1 MLWNYKNF
9 SEDEFKCSCPCGG
22 VDMDPD
28 FMIRMVRLRMALDAP
43 VIISSGWRCVSH
55 NADVGGVKGV
65 PYSWED
71 YLKQVEEHVTKSHAK
86 KRYTIT
92 RKRFAEWMFSDHED
106 IQYWGNRFIQD
117 LIEHNQIS
125 YTLDD
130 LYDERDSLPAWLV
143 DEDSEEDEISTL
155 DIELID

>member
-55 NADVGGVKGV
+55 NADVGGAEHSPHLDGCAADIKCHGTLARKLIGAADFCGFSGIGV
-65 PYSWED
+65 SQRGD
-71 YLKQVEEHVTKSHAK
+71 
-86 KRYTIT
+86 
-92 RKRFAEWMFSDHED
+92 
-106 IQYWGNRFIQD
+106 WGGRFIHLD
-117 LIEHNQIS
+117 SAKEIPERPRPWIWS
-125 YTLDD
+125 Y
-130 LYDERDSLPAWLV
+130 
-143 DEDSEEDEISTL
+143 
-155 DIELID
+155 

>member
-1 MLWNYKNF
+1 
-9 SEDEFKCSCPCGG
+9 
-22 VDMDPD
+22 
-28 FMIRMVRLRMALDAP
+28 
-43 VIISSGWRCVSH
+43 
-55 NADVGGVKGV
+55 
-65 PYSWED
+65 
-71 YLKQVEEHVTKSHAK
+71 
-86 KRYTIT
+86 
-92 RKRFAEWMFSDHED
+92 MFSDHED

-130 LYDERDSLPAWLV
+130 MYEERDSLPAWLV

>member
-1 MLWNYKNF
+1 MREKRWLGLEQKKRHREIY
-9 SEDEFKCSCPCGG
+9 
-22 VDMDPD
+22 
-28 FMIRMVRLRMALDAP
+28 
-43 VIISSGWRCVSH
+43 

-130 LYDERDSLPAWLV
+130 MYEERDSLPAWLV